1 LWGRNLIFCK
11 KFPKN
16 QIIFKETGRLPGPKG
31 PERLRLL
38 GTYKELASGIFT
50 SLTMP
55 KMNGIELAEAALQR
69 RPDIPV
75 ILTTGFS
82 ETGIL
87 DRAKELGIRRCL
99 MKPLVLRQLGWAVRR
114 ELDRKD

>member
-1 LWGRNLIFCK
+1 
-11 KFPKN
+11 
-16 QIIFKETGRLPGPKG
+16 
-31 PERLRLL
+31 
-38 GTYKELASGIFT
+38 
-50 SLTMP
+50 MP
-55 KMNGIELAEAALQR
+55 KMNGIEMAEAALPR

-99 MKPLVLRQLGWAVRR
+99 MKPVVLRQLGWAVRR
-114 ELDRKD
+114 DLDRKD